1 MLFIPEYF
9 TSYVLYTGKCKNT
22 PVVCQGLVLV
32 YGKCSEFTGKEL
44 VFMYSKIKLV
54 IEGVIMKLS
63 YFIFFETGIL
73 SNQG

>member
-1 MLFIPEYF
+1 M
-9 TSYVLYTGKCKNT
+9 
-22 PVVCQGLVLV
+22 VCQGLVLV

-73 SNQG
+73 SNQGWAATFFGYRLM